1 MPALPKHGSVRCT
14 RSFFFQ
20 WAGAPFLKV
29 RRCEGDEG
37 AMPGAAQP
45 TPIKTTPLAMCLR
58 LGRRRRARHGRGPSQ
73 RGSLWPHP
81 RGAGLA
87 WRGQDGPPA
96 SWIFLA
102 PPPGTG
108 EHSLARRGARS
119 PSPPVASRKPRPA
132 VGRALSAGL
141 LVLATSSFDKPS
153 AQAPRRNRKHAPGF
167 VGARSVSVA
176 AVPCFHVSLGTS
188 RGEAVRFLEDR
199 V

>member
-1 MPALPKHGSVRCT
+1 MGLCGARVR
-14 RSFFFQ
+14 FFPVGWCAFPQ
-20 WAGAPFLKV
+20 GPKV
-29 RRCEGDEG
+29 RG
-37 AMPGAAQP
+37 
-45 TPIKTTPLAMCLR
+45 
-58 LGRRRRARHGRGPSQ
+58 GRGGNARGGPTDPHQNDPSSHVPTSWAEAK
-73 RGSLWPHP
+73 GSSRKGPVTEGVALAAPE
-81 RGAGLA
+81 GAGLA

>member
-1 MPALPKHGSVRCT
+1 MYFRYLAVVFARAAQAWVCAVHAFV
-14 RSFFFQ
+14 FFQ

-37 AMPGAAQP
+37 AM
-45 TPIKTTPLAMCLR
+45 
-58 LGRRRRARHGRGPSQ
+58 
-73 RGSLWPHP
+73 
-81 RGAGLA
+81 GAGLA